1 MSLTGFLT
9 IQRSAVGSTAGQV
22 FAQDDAKTGMDMMED
37 GPSVVLFVGLVIL
50 VSVLAIALLPPVF
63 RRLSLRQAV
72 PGLALIG
79 PLLALVGGVI
89 GTGAMTLSG
98 RDIWYSLI
106 VAVAAATAAIVV
118 GLQLAS
124 PVARDLERIGSTVK
138 AVAAGDR
145 SMRTE
150 IDRSDE
156 VGVLAA
162 AVDDLTTSLSR
173 AETERGVADEERNAV
188 VSALSHDLRTPLASL
203 LVSIDAVED
212 GVGDSTAH
220 LKAMRGNVMALER
233 LVEDL
238 FLLARADSGSLEL
251 NFEHLDLAELVDDA
265 VEAIRP
271 VAGKRSVSI
280 TTTHSEAIDI
290 RGDHTALGRVFRNLL
305 DNAVRH
311 SPEGGMV
318 SVEFQLSENWV
329 GVSVLDNGEGFDPDF
344 VPRALHR
351 FSQADDARTRQGAA
365 GLGLAIADTLVRA
378 HHGDVVILPGPGGK
392 VEVYLDLAMESVVL
406 VD

>member
-392 VEVYLDLAMESVVL
+392 VEVYLDLAMESAVL